1 MKKTIGLV
9 VGMPHGEV
17 SWLSQQYDDDDV
29 QLWQHVVA
37 FMEVKLNLQCPFVED
52 STEHFCIHLLDQYKE
67 I

>member
-1 MKKTIGLV
+1 MKNWFYWF
-9 VGMPHGEV
+9 HE
-17 SWLSQQYDDDDV
+17 YDDAYV

-37 FMEVKLNLQCPFVED
+37 FMEVKINLQCPFVED